1 MAFLIRRCMNVRGL
15 PRRLRNRDWVVLIH
29 EISHH
34 THTDSLLK
42 RLKNHI
48 NSQPQGQKTKITLG
62 SNRNIYETFVG
73 GTQSEWHHAHVDAQA
88 TAKWLASLEV
98 TSQIPACLMPSMA
111 LIATE
116 QVINMVEQKLHEAK
130 LKKK

>member
-1 MAFLIRRCMNVRGL
+1 VDVRRFFQDADVVGFLETRRLVKGL
-15 PRRLRNRDWVVLIH
+15 PDA
-29 EISHH
+29 
-34 THTDSLLK
+34 LLK

-73 GTQSEWHHAHVDAQA
+73 GTQSEWHHAHVDASA